1 MSLTTCS
8 PRRPRAVGRRLVIG
22 ACVAGAALI
31 GLPSMASAASSCAFN
46 ANALFPTVEVVDGS
60 GGGAPVRI
68 VRSGQSIAIVDGVVG
83 SGTPRVC
90 GNANIFNTMRVHVT
104 SNENPISGG
113 DGIVIDTSQGALA
126 PGFGDES
133 DGIRELEV
141 LINKPGSTNLHLHGT
156 PGPDIFRIGA
166 GNKIMIGPDAD
177 NDISLFD
184 GSALFT
190 NVFGGGGDDYI
201 SGRGGYPLSS
211 PAAFPNFL
219 RLFGGAGNDTLVDG
233 LSFDELDG
241 GSENDTLYSVDGN
254 PTGDRVFGGAGFDT
268 ATIDKGDGTSGLE
281 QVSSASVGRLRLS
294 PAVVKVKAGKVA
306 RLEMSWTHPK
316 AWKELRNVDV
326 RIYRGAD
333 RVGTIAL
340 TPKPER
346 IRSQGEVDLVR
357 NASGVTHRGKA
368 VIARLAVR
376 LPNTMTDEQLRVD
389 VEATDRDGRHQLE
402 PSAGLIKIN

>member
-1 MSLTTCS
+1 M
-8 PRRPRAVGRRLVIG
+8 RI
-22 ACVAGAALI
+22 
-31 GLPSMASAASSCAFN
+31 N
-46 ANALFPTVEVVDGS
+46 ANTLFPTVEVVDGS

-141 LINKPGSTNLHLHGT
+141 LINKPGTTNLHLHGK

-190 NVFGGGGDDYI
+190 NVFGGGGDGYI

-211 PAAFPNFL
+211 RPLSRTFYVL
-219 RLFGGAGNDTLVDG
+219 RRGRQRHPCRWPG
-233 LSFDELDG
+233 FDELDG

-254 PTGDRVFGGAGFDT
+254 PKAGDLVFGGAGFDT
-268 ATIDKGDGTSGLE
+268 ATIDKGDGTSGVE

-294 PAVVKVKAGKVA
+294 PAVVKVKAGKLA

-326 RIYRGAD
+326 RIFAAP
-333 RVGTIAL
+333 TES
-340 TPKPER
+340 ER
-346 IRSQGEVDLVR
+346 
-357 NASGVTHRGKA
+357 
-368 VIARLAVR
+368 
-376 LPNTMTDEQLRVD
+376 
-389 VEATDRDGRHQLE
+389 
-402 PSAGLIKIN
+402 